1 MLTEGALEEV
11 TVRYEPD
18 AGDDVA
24 GEGDGDEAGVNVA
37 VDDELGDMPAAAAA
51 AAAW

>member
-11 TVRYEPD
+11 TVKNDPD
-18 AGDDVA
+18 AGDDVD

-37 VDDELGDMPAAAAA
+37 VDELGDMPAAAAA
-51 AAAW
+51 AAW